1 MLRVRNKKKI
11 VELIEQYG
19 LTDGQHHSA
28 LRRSSMACVAF
39 PTCGLAMAEAERYL
53 PSLLDKMELILDE
66 AGLREKEIIIRMSG
80 CPNGCSR
87 PCFRGNRLYR

>member
-1 MLRVRNKKKI
+1 MIK
-11 VELIEQYG
+11 QYG
-19 LTDGQHHSA
+19 LTDGSHYSA

-53 PSLLDKMELILDE
+53 PSLLDKIEVIVDE
-66 AGLREKEIIIRMSG
+66 AGLRDQEILIRMSG

-87 PCFRGNRLYR
+87 PALGEIGFIGKGSW